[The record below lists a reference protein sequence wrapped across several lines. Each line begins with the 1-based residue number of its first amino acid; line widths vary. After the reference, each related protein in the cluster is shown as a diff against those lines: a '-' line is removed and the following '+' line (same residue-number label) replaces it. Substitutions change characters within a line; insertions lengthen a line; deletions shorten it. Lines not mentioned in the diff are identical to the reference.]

1 MSLRGVAI
9 ATTALA
15 ALALASLRADAQSVT
30 PETISFAGGRV
41 TLGGDVSATFS
52 CTDSKISTSSVCA
65 DDTGFFNY
73 TNYEHSALRMVRID
87 LTASVRAAKR
97 LSFLAEVR
105 TEDGGSL
112 QPYALFVRI
121 RPWLSKPLDF
131 QVGRV
136 PPTFGAFIRSTYA
149 SDNLLIGY
157 PLAYQ
162 YLMSIRP
169 DALPANA
176 DELIRMRGRGWL
188 SSFSV
193 GNTLADRGLPLAN
206 AFRWDTGVQVHAAG
220 RTIEATAA
228 VTTGSLGNP
237 LVHDDNPGKQI
248 ALRVVVRPL
257 PGLVVGASGAVAPF
271 VSRAAADSA
280 GASGSISSLT
290 QAALGIDA
298 EYSRD
303 YYLVRLETIM
313 SDWRVPLVRTP
324 AIDLPL
330 RANSFLIE
338 GRYKIRPGLY
348 AAARFDHIG
357 FSEIVGSTRTTE
369 WEAPVNRVELG
380 GGYSLMRN
388 LLVKGTYQRDTR
400 PAGRTQK
407 LNAVASQVVFWF

>member
-1 MSLRGVAI
+1 MSFRGAAL

-15 ALALASLRADAQSVT
+15 VLALASVRADAQSMA

-52 CTDSKISTSSVCA
+52 CTDSEISTSSVCA

-73 TNYEHSALRMVRID
+73 TDYEHSALRMVRID
-87 LTASVRAAKR
+87 LTASVRATQR

-105 TEDGGSL
+105 TEDGDRL
-112 QPYALFVRI
+112 QPYALYLRI
-121 RPWLSKPLDF
+121 RPWLSKPIDF

-162 YLMSIRP
+162 YLMSVRP

-176 DELIRMRGRGWL
+176 DELLRMRGRGWL
-188 SSFSV
+188 SNYSI
-193 GNTLADRGLPLAN
+193 GNTLPDRGLPLAN
-206 AFRWDTGVQVHAAG
+206 AFRWDTGIQFHAAG
-220 RTIEATAA
+220 RTVEATAA
-228 VTTGSLGNP
+228 VTAGSLGNP

-248 ALRVVVRPL
+248 ATRVVVRPL
-257 PGLVVGASGAVAPF
+257 PGLVVGASGAIAPF
-271 VSRAAADSA
+271 VSRAAAESA
-280 GASGSISSLT
+280 GVSDSSSLT

-303 YYLVRLETIM
+303 YYLVRMETIV
-313 SDWRVPLVRTP
+313 SDWRVPIVRAP

-330 RANSFLIE
+330 QAHSFLIE

-357 FSEIVGSTRTTE
+357 FSDIAGTTRTTG
-369 WEAPVNRVELG
+369 WEAPVDRVEVG
-380 GGYSLMRN
+380 GGYSLLRN
-388 LLVKGTYQRDTR
+388 LMVKGSYQRDTR

-407 LNAVASQVVFWF
+407 LNAIATQVVFWF